1 MLTGINYV
9 NETLSACPTSNSFI
23 LLPASDISLKL
34 MYQKRG
40 SSLCASCLQTFHNW
54 KIFAHSL
61 QKKKK
66 KEKKKTKPNQN
77 KHSCA
82 KRSFLLQVST
92 NQLQWSGEE
101 GGSASPCQSPEAAWP
116 PVACVSWGLQQGL
129 PGRCVCSRK
138 DGTRRWISAGCVLSQ
153 KATSACVFAT
163 WQEVLNLTL
172 SVLPYWKL
180 TGQTG
185 FRQLCSVRW
194 VASALFCF
202 AASCNCNLLS
212 SSSVGEK
219 NIEMQFIPGAYWTS
233 LDVLWDI

>member
-1 MLTGINYV
+1 MSMRLCQHVPRATV
-9 NETLSACPTSNSFI
+9 SF
-23 LLPASDISLKL
+23 
-34 MYQKRG
+34 
-40 SSLCASCLQTFHNW
+40 C
-54 KIFAHSL
+54 SL
-61 QKKKK
+61 QVTLVWSSCTRNEAAVCVPAVCRLSTIGKYLLIPCK

-233 LDVLWDI
+233 FRCPLRYLNMTCIN